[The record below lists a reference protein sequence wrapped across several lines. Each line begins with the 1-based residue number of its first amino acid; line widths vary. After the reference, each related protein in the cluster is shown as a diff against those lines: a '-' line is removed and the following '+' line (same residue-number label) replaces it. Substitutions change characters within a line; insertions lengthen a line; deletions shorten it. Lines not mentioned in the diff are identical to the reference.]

1 MDRPTRTHAPAG
13 RDDCWSEDAT
23 LALTTAWGD
32 RYLHLNRG
40 ILRQK
45 DWKEVADAV
54 NSHQNGGA
62 KPFKTDV
69 QCKNRIDTLKKKYK
83 LEKSKPGPSTWPF
96 YRRLHSIICSTP
108 SNTAGATKPNPPI
121 LALTAK
127 SPDPNTNPLGGSTD
141 SSIRR
146 DDGGDEAAVFS
157 GGAACR
163 ELARAISKFGE
174 MYERIENS
182 KRKQMMELEKQRMEF
197 EKELALQRLNMFM
210 DVQVELGKKMKRPK
224 YSHSS
229 DAFWLKLLPFNPL
242 QAGNPEKVPSSNM
255 GQQEHDDDD
264 EGEFFGA

>member
-1 MDRPTRTHAPAG
+1 MDRLTRTHAPAG
-13 RDDCWSEDAT
+13 REDCWSEDAT
-23 LALTTAWGD
+23 LALITAWGD

-83 LEKSKPGPSTWPF
+83 LEKSKPGQSTWPF

-108 SNTAGATKPNPPI
+108 SNTAGATKSNPRI
-121 LALTAK
+121 LALSAK
-127 SPDPNTNPLGGSTD
+127 SPDPNTNLLGGSTD
-141 SSIRR
+141 SSIRH
-146 DDGGDEAAVFS
+146 DDGDDEAAVFE

-197 EKELALQRLNMFM
+197 DKELALQRLSMFM
-210 DVQVELGKKMKRPK
+210 DVQVELGKKMKHSK

-229 DAFWLKLLPFNPL
+229 GK
-242 QAGNPEKVPSSNM
+242 KS
-255 GQQEHDDDD
+255 
-264 EGEFFGA
+264 